1 MRKSFTAILGV
12 TVLLVSL
19 AAIVQAQTT
28 QTTTVTKTQAV
39 QNADGTYTI
48 IEYPVGKETI
58 VTLNPVGIAGATG
71 TATILRD
78 ANGATIKIKL
88 TNLPAEAAALNL
100 YAVDPTGMVT
110 TLGPIEVANGVGTFT
125 TTTPMTRFML
135 VASPDASLTA
145 YDANTKIFFRSA
157 VPTGFAVI
165 PISKDKAV
173 GEQVAAT
180 AAVPV
185 TTEPVTTAPVTTP
198 PLPTT
203 PVPTTPVPTT
213 PVPTTPVPTEPVPTT
228 PVPTTPVP
236 TTPVPTTP
244 VPTTPVPTEPVAA
257 ATVTTGP
264 VTVTTAVA
272 ATPDYTVPMLGIP
285 TFKKGDESKLKIDFT
300 GAAEGARA
308 NVFVEP
314 HKNGKMTSVRM
325 HFHDLREA
333 PKGLAYVLWAVG
345 PDNLFQRLGSI
356 VNVHGRN
363 EAEIQSETALED
375 FGLLLT
381 TEDVSTPATVLLKP
395 AGARVGV
402 ITVIK
407 Q

>member
-1 MRKSFTAILGV
+1 MRKSLTAILGV

-19 AAIVQAQTT
+19 TAIAHAQTT
-28 QTTTVTKTQAV
+28 QTTTVTKVQAV
-39 QNADGTYTI
+39 QNPDGTYTI
-48 IEYPVGKETI
+48 VEYPVGKETI
-58 VTLNPVGIAGATG
+58 VTLNPVGITGATG

-78 ANGATIKIKL
+78 ANGATIKVNL
-88 TNLPAEAAALNL
+88 TKLPADLAAVNL
-100 YAVDPTGMVT
+100 YAVDPTGAVSM
-110 TLGPIEVANGVGTFT
+110 LGPVEIANGVGTFT
-125 TTTPMTRFML
+125 TTLPISKFML
-135 VASPDASLTA
+135 FASPDESLTA
-145 YDANTKIFFRSA
+145 YDANTKIIFRSA
-157 VPTGFAVI
+157 VPSGFTVI
-165 PISKDKAV
+165 PISKDQAV

-185 TTEPVTTAPVTTP
+185 ATEPVTTAPVTTP
-198 PLPTT
+198 PVTT
-203 PVPTTPVPTT
+203 VTTTAPVTTVPANPPV
-213 PVPTTPVPTEPVPTT
+213 V
-228 PVPTTPVP
+228 
-236 TTPVPTTP
+236 
-244 VPTTPVPTEPVAA
+244 A

-264 VTVTTAVA
+264 VTATTAVVA
-272 ATPDYTVPMLGIP
+272 APSDYTVPMLGIP

-325 HFHDLREA
+325 HFHDLKEA
-333 PKGLAYVLWAVG
+333 PKGLAYVLWAVS
-345 PDNLFQRLGSI
+345 PDNQFQRLGSI
-356 VNVHGRN
+356 VNVRGRN
-363 EAEIQSETALED
+363 EAEIQSETAFED

-407 Q
+407 